1 MPQTTSVM
9 TADMVHDLHYH
20 VIKGKCWVV
29 NLNLDF
35 ACPEVGDDGI
45 NVDTYVIANDKHH
58 ARYIASTLY
67 PDATIVGEQNITDE
81 QYVARRS

>member
-1 MPQTTSVM
+1 M
-9 TADMVHDLHYH
+9 TAEIRADLVHDLNYH
-20 VIKGKCWVV
+20 VTKGKCWLVW
-29 NLNLDF
+29 LNLDF
-35 ACPEVGDDGI
+35 SCPEVGDDGI